1 MYTGELIPSRFFS
14 LYFDYLFNKEN
25 KMPGQDR
32 RNPRE
37 AAKEASPKRPTR
49 QPKKEENKVRKENK
63 DD

>member
-1 MYTGELIPSRFFS
+1 
-14 LYFDYLFNKEN
+14 
-25 KMPGQDR
+25 MPGQDR